1 MSSPKGQVAR
11 PGNVTAVLGPTN
23 TGKTHL
29 AIERMLGHES
39 GMIGLP
45 LRLLAREVYDRVVSR
60 VGEAAVALIT
70 GEEKIKPPSPR
81 YYIATVEAMPVDL
94 DVAFLAIDEIQI
106 AADPER
112 GHVFTDRLLH
122 TRGSQETL
130 LLGAATMRD
139 AIRDILP
146 GANLISRPRLSNLS
160 YAGQKKISRL
170 PRRSAVVAFSANE
183 VYAIAELIRRQR
195 GGAAVVLGALSPR
208 TRNAQ
213 VSLYQNGEVD
223 FLVATDAIGMG
234 LNLDV
239 DHVAFAGVRKFDG
252 HNHRDLTASEV
263 AQIAGRAGRHI
274 NDGTFGVTGS
284 VPPFDSDLI
293 NRLEAHEFEPVKTL
307 QWRSRNLDFSSLD
320 GLRDSL
326 RQTPD
331 ANRLVRARQSD
342 DAQALET
349 LAQDE
354 EIKAMA
360 GAPAAIK
367 RLWEVC
373 QIPDYRK
380 ISASAHADLL
390 AAIYKP
396 LMRDPGLI
404 PEDWFAEQVSLADRT
419 DGDIDTIANRIAH
432 IRTWTFISNRPD
444 WLADQS
450 HWQDKTREIEDRLS
464 DALHE
469 SLTQRFVDRRTS
481 TLMKSMRDKD
491 SLFAEIGKDGEVH
504 VERHFVG
511 RLSGFHFTPDPAAE
525 GLQGKAAR
533 HAAAQVLV
541 HELSERASR
550 LVDAADDAFSLT
562 RAGRVIW
569 DGAEIAELEA
579 GEQPLEPGLTL
590 IADEQ
595 LTAPDRERIMTRLA
609 KWLQAHIEERIK
621 PLVDL
626 ATAEDVQGLARGVA
640 FRLVENFGVL
650 KRESVSDEIR
660 SLDQDARGQLR
671 KYGVRFGAFNIYIP
685 VLLKPAPVELTLL
698 LWALF
703 TGKET
708 GLKPEEVPEPPRQ
721 GLTSAVNDPKLS
733 DAYYRVSG
741 FHRCGNRVVRIDM
754 LERLADMIRPLV
766 SWRTPRTSNTPPKAQ
781 DAKPELPAETPAE
794 GQATEAAPEQKAP
807 EPKPEGAT
815 GDGGFRIQ
823 PDMMSIVG
831 CSGEDFASVLRT
843 LGFRCERR
851 RLAAPNAPKTDQAP
865 PQDDAAD
872 QAAPPAEA
880 AEDTKAD
887 DATAETAEPVFD
899 EIWRPKRKRP
909 VQGRGQAHRDTA
921 RQGKGQRR
929 DGAKKKRPQKR
940 SGAPR
945 KGKPKSRERDT
956 VDPDSPFAALQKL
969 KQDMES
975 GVREDA

>member
-1 MSSPKGQVAR
+1 MSLPRGQSAR

-45 LRLLAREVYDRVVSR
+45 LRLLAREVYDRIVGR
-60 VGEAAVALIT
+60 VGAPAVALIT

-81 YYIATVEAMPVDL
+81 YYVATVEAMPTGL

-106 AADPER
+106 AADLER

-122 TRGSQETL
+122 ARGSQETL
-130 LLGAATMRD
+130 LLGASTMRD
-139 AIRDILP
+139 PVRDILP
-146 GANLISRPRLSNLS
+146 SANLISRPRLSKLT

-213 VSLYQNGEVD
+213 VELYQNGEVD

-239 DHVAFAGVRKFDG
+239 DHVAFAGSRKFDG
-252 HNHRDLTASEV
+252 QNHRELTPSEI

-274 NDGTFGVTGS
+274 NDGTFGVSGT
-284 VPPFDSDLI
+284 VAPFDSDLV
-293 NRLEAHEFEPVKTL
+293 NRLEAHEFEQVKTL
-307 QWRSRNLDFSSLD
+307 QWRNRELDYASLD
-320 GLRDSL
+320 SLQDSL
-326 RQTPD
+326 RAVPD
-331 ANRLVRARQSD
+331 GNRLARARQSD
-342 DAQALET
+342 DAAALEAMANDT
-349 LAQDE
+349 

-360 GAPAAIK
+360 VSPAAVK

-373 QIPDYRK
+373 QMPDYRK
-380 ISASAHADLL
+380 ISAQAHAELI
-390 AAIYKP
+390 AALYKP
-396 LMRDPGLI
+396 LMGDPGTI
-404 PEDWFAEQVSLADRT
+404 PEDWFAEQVSWADRT

-432 IRTWTFISNRPD
+432 IRTWTFVSHRPD
-444 WLADQS
+444 WLADHT
-450 HWQDKTREIEDRLS
+450 HWQERTREIEDRLS

-469 SLTQRFVDRRTS
+469 NLTQRFVDRRTS
-481 TLMKSMRDKD
+481 TLIKSMRDKEN
-491 SLFAEIGKDGEVH
+491 LFAEIGKDGEVH

-511 RLSGFHFTPDPAAE
+511 RLAGFVFTPDPKAE

-533 HAAAQVLV
+533 HAAAQILV
-541 HELSERASR
+541 HELTERSAR
-550 LVDAADDAFSLT
+550 LVAASDEALSLT
-562 RAGRVIW
+562 AAGRILWEGSEVAI
-569 DGAEIAELEA
+569 LEA
-579 GEQPLEPGLTL
+579 GERPLAPNIAL
-590 IADEQ
+590 IADEH
-595 LTAPDRERIMTRLA
+595 LTAPDRERILARLG
-609 KWLQAHIEERIK
+609 KWLTTHIESRIK

-640 FRLVENFGVL
+640 FQLVESFGVL
-650 KRESVSDEIR
+650 KRETVAEEIR
-660 SLDQDARGQLR
+660 ALDQDARGQLR

-685 VLLKPAPVELTLL
+685 VLLKPAPVELMLL
-698 LWALF
+698 LWALA

-708 GLKPEEVPEPPRQ
+708 GLTPDAIPEPPRQ
-721 GLTSAVNDPKLS
+721 GLTSAANDPLLS

-766 SWRTPRTSNTPPKAQ
+766 SWRANRATPDTKAPAANAE
-781 DAKPELPAETPAE
+781 DAKAPAASTPDTQAKEASKEPTPA
-794 GQATEAAPEQKAP
+794 QPQPA
-807 EPKPEGAT
+807 PEGAT
-815 GDGGFRIQ
+815 GDGGFRVQ

-843 LGFRCERR
+843 LGFRSEQKHVPV
-851 RLAAPNAPKTDQAP
+851 AAPDDTPETSAETVQVESASDDKT
-865 PQDDAAD
+865 
-872 QAAPPAEA
+872 PAA
-880 AEDTKAD
+880 AEPAI
-887 DATAETAEPVFD
+887 D
-899 EIWRPKRKRP
+899 EIWRPKKRRP
-909 VQGRGQAHRDTA
+909 AQQRPDTRRSNERQGRHSRKDGGKKGRPP
-921 RQGKGQRR
+921 RRSGPSRGKGR
-929 DGAKKKRPQKR
+929 
-940 SGAPR
+940 
-945 KGKPKSRERDT
+945 PKSREKDKI
-956 VDPDSPFAALQKL
+956 DPDSPFAALQKL
-969 KQDMES
+969 KQDLES